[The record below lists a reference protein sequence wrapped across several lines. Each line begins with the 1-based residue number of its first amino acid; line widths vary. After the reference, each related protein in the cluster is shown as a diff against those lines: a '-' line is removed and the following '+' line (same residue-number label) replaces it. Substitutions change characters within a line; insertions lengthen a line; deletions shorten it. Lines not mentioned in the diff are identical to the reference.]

1 MIGILSEYFLQYTQN
16 SSYTTLE
23 SSYSTRINLKQKEID
38 IYFVYQPSLPVEE
51 TEKEIQTKEQQ
62 KVWPDLFEK
71 WPLPYK

>member
-1 MIGILSEYFLQYTQN
+1 MIGIISEYFLQYKQN

-71 WPLPYK
+71 RPLPYK